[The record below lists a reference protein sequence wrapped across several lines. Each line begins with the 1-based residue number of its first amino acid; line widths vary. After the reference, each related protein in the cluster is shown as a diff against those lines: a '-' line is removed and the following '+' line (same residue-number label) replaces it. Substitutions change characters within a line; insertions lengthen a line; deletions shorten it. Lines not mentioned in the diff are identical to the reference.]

1 MLTYIFVYPSLQETI
16 TGQVTAL
23 RALDAHD
30 HFLVKFHR
38 PNAAVI
44 KLLKVLISGSTIWGL
59 QNTPYLLQNRNTTLG
74 IWAIRQALFDCL
86 ESRLP
91 RQNWS

>member
-38 PNAAVI
+38 PNAALI
-44 KLLKVLISGSTIWGL
+44 KLLEVFNLRVNDLGFTEYSVLVAEQEHHAWHLGD
-59 QNTPYLLQNRNTTLG
+59 TTGTL
-74 IWAIRQALFDCL
+74 RL
-86 ESRLP
+86 SRI
-91 RQNWS
+91 